1 MKSLRFVLI
10 AATVLFM
17 ACNNQPRPDKN
28 MKDDDLLLEDA
39 KVKDE
44 KSDTNRTNSIRV
56 DSVKIED
63 GTPNM

>member
-28 MKDDDLLLEDA
+28 MKDDAILLEDA

-44 KSDTNRTNSIRV
+44 KSDTNRTKVMV
-56 DSVKIED
+56 DSVKTED